1 MRSLRRGL
9 LFLPLLQLQIE
20 SITFAHIE
28 KFIVS
33 IMTNKEIAKAFNEL
47 AGLMELHEQNSFK
60 IKSYQ
65 NAYRFLR
72 KVSNP
77 LNEMTEKEIGAIP
90 GVGKAIVGKIQEL
103 TKNGSMATLE
113 KWRAETPEG
122 VRQMLNVKGFGPK
135 KIKVVWQ
142 ELGIETIG
150 ELLHACTENRLVAV
164 KGFGQ
169 KTQKN
174 LEEQLEYH
182 LQSSNKFHLA
192 TLLPLAEEYLAEF
205 HLLFPKHQS
214 SLSGKIRR
222 EYPIVDQIDLIT
234 TTTNIETFLSNS
246 NLELTEQTDSAWNL
260 KAEKGFKV
268 VVHKATNSNYG
279 SRLFQTSHDEDF
291 KALFGKADNGKQKTE
306 SAIFKSAGFPV
317 ILPALR
323 ELEGNSELDPVGKRA
338 LDGWSPDLVEME
350 DIKGVVHAHSTYSDG
365 INSIKEMAERCQQ
378 LGYEYLALTDHS
390 QSAFYADG
398 LKVDRLYNQWD
409 EIDELNK
416 NLKDFKIFRGIE
428 SDILSSGGLDYE
440 DEILM
445 EFDFIIASVHSN
457 LKMDREKA
465 TKRIVTAIENPYTS
479 ILGHPTGRL
488 LLARKGYPIDYKK
501 VIDACSDNGVAI
513 EINANPLRLDLD
525 WRWIPYALEQDVMI
539 AINPDAHSTGGIED
553 IRWGLSAA
561 RKAGLTNDQS
571 LCSLDASEFEDFCRS
586 RI

>member
-1 MRSLRRGL
+1 M
-9 LFLPLLQLQIE
+9 
-20 SITFAHIE
+20 
-28 KFIVS
+28 
-33 IMTNKEIAKAFNEL
+33 MTNKEIAKAFNEL

-72 KVSNP
+72 KVSDP
-77 LNEMTEKEIGAIP
+77 LSEMDEKQIGAIP
-90 GVGKAIVGKIQEL
+90 GVGKAIVGKIIEL
-103 TKNGSMATLE
+103 TQNGSMATLE

-122 VRQMLNVKGFGPK
+122 IRKMLSVKGFGPK
-135 KIKVVWQ
+135 KIKVVWK
-142 ELGIETIG
+142 ELQIETIG

-192 TLLPLAEEYLAEF
+192 TLLPKAEEYLAMF
-205 HLLFPKHQS
+205 HQFFPKQQT

-222 EYPIVDQIDLIT
+222 EYPIVEQIDLIT
-234 TTTNIETFLSNS
+234 TASNIDEFLEKESWESTEESTNS
-246 NLELTEQTDSAWNL
+246 WNL
-260 KAEKGFKV
+260 KAEKGFNV
-268 VVHKATNSNYG
+268 VVHKANNSNFG
-279 SRLFQTSHDEDF
+279 SILFQTSHEEDF
-291 KALFGKADNGKQKTE
+291 KALFGEADNGKQKEE
-306 SAIFKSAGFPV
+306 SAIFQAAGFPT
-317 ILPALR
+317 IIPALR
-323 ELEGNSELDPVGKRA
+323 ELEGNPEMDSVGKRA
-338 LDGWSPDLVEME
+338 LEGWNPDLVTLE

-365 INSIKEMAERCQQ
+365 IHSIKEMAEQCQK

-398 LKVDRLYNQWD
+398 LKVERLYNQWD

-416 NLKDFKIFRGIE
+416 NFKDFRIFRGIE

-457 LKMDREKA
+457 LKMDIEKA
-465 TKRIVTAIENPYTS
+465 TKRIITAVENPYTT

-488 LLARKGYPIDYKK
+488 LLARKGYPINYKK
-501 VIDACSDNGVAI
+501 IIDACSENGVAI

-561 RKAGLTNDQS
+561 RKAGLTVEQS
-571 LCSLDASEFEDFCRS
+571 LCSLDARDFEDFCRS